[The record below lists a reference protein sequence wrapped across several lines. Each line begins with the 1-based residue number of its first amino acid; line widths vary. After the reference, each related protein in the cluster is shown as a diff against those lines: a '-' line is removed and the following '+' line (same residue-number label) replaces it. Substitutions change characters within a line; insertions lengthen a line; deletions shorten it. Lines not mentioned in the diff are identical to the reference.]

1 MDPASAFEGGRISG
15 YEIQGKL
22 GAGGMGVVY
31 KAVDTKLGR
40 TVALKFLPAEAKDA
54 DARERFWQEA
64 KAASA
69 LDHPNIGTIH
79 SIEETPAGRPF
90 IVMAYYDGESLAQ
103 RIARGPLAW
112 REAVGIAIRMG
123 EALAAAHGKGIVHR
137 DIKPANVMLTQ
148 EGAVKVVDFGLAKM
162 AGSAALTQTG
172 QAVGTADYM
181 SPEQATG
188 QGWDAR
194 SDIWAWGVV
203 LYEML
208 TGRRPF
214 EGATAPSLLY
224 QVVHAEP
231 RPLATGVPAL
241 EAVCRRAM
249 AKAPAD
255 RYAGIA
261 DAVADLRRIAAGES
275 LTSTMRVLHTVA
287 PRRTRLPRRRWILL
301 AATAVVAAAAAATP
315 AVRNAAVRIW
325 DGWHARHIAVLPFRT
340 IGNDTAGAAV
350 SDGLMEVLT
359 SQLSA
364 MEQGHRSFWVV
375 PSEDVRRRNPKDA
388 ADAKRIFGV
397 NRAVTG
403 SVQRQGKA
411 VTLTIN
417 LIDTGRGE
425 QIGSAILGD
434 PEGNLFQLQN
444 AAVAE
449 LGRLLDVERSGSGK
463 GAGTANAAAYAAY
476 LEGLGYSQR
485 YDKAGNL
492 DAAIRLL
499 QQGAEGGL
507 AAAQAALGE
516 AYWRKYLL
524 TLDAQWIQRANE
536 ACQRAL
542 QADARLPAAHITMGR
557 IREGTGQRDLA
568 AEEYRRALELDAR
581 SAEATLGLARVAEAL
596 GRAGEADWYFRK
608 AITLRPEY
616 WGTYN
621 GLANFYLRQ
630 NRYRDAEKQLEKILE
645 LVPDNAAIYINL
657 GAARLKLDD
666 LSGARKAFE
675 RSIEL
680 SPSYMAYSNL
690 GIVANKEG
698 RFEAGAASY
707 EKALALNDKDYRV
720 WGSLGHAYD
729 LAGNRDKARP
739 AYERAAQMAEAQVK
753 IQPGDARAFSLL
765 AFYDARLERKD
776 AALEQ
781 IRHAL
786 ALAPADADVELQAAE
801 VYESLGLRQEALDWT
816 LRYLAAGKDPA
827 WVKRSPELR
836 QLAEDP
842 RVRQQLKGGAART
855 HAP

>member
-1 MDPASAFEGGRISG
+1 MDPANAFEGGRISG

-40 TVALKFLPAEAKDA
+40 TVALKFLPAETKDA
-54 DARERFWQEA
+54 DARERFLQEA

-69 LDHPNIGTIH
+69 LDHPHIGTIH
-79 SIEETPAGRPF
+79 SIEETPAGQPF
-90 IVMAYYDGESLAQ
+90 IVMAYYDGESLAR
-103 RIARGPLAW
+103 RIARGPLPW
-112 REAVGIAIRMG
+112 KDAVSIAIQVG
-123 EALAAAHGKGIVHR
+123 EALAAAHAKGIVHR
-137 DIKPANVMLTQ
+137 DVKPANVMLTQ
-148 EGAVKVVDFGLAKM
+148 DGAVKVVDFGLAKM

-181 SPEQATG
+181 SPEQAMG

-214 EGATAPSLLY
+214 EGTTAPSLLY

-231 RPLATGVPAL
+231 RPLTTGVPAL

-249 AKAPAD
+249 AKSPAH
-255 RYAGIA
+255 RYPGMAE
-261 DAVADLRRIAAGES
+261 AVADLRCITAGES
-275 LTSTMRVLHTVA
+275 LTSTMRVPHTA
-287 PRRTRLPRRRWILL
+287 EPRRLRMPRRRWMVL
-301 AATAVVAAAAAATP
+301 AAVAVVAAVMAATP
-315 AVRNAAVRIW
+315 VARNAAAGIW
-325 DGWHARHIAVLPFRT
+325 DRWHARHIAVLPFRT
-340 IGNDTAGAAV
+340 IGNETAGAAL

-359 SQLSA
+359 SQLTA

-403 SVQRQGKA
+403 SVQRQGNA

-417 LIDTGRGE
+417 LIDTRKGE

-449 LGRLLDVERSGSGK
+449 LGRLLDVERSAPGK
-463 GAGTANAAAYAAY
+463 GARTANAAAYAAY
-476 LEGLGYSQR
+476 LEGIGYSQR
-485 YDKAGNL
+485 FDKAGNL

-499 QQGAEGGL
+499 QQGADGGL

-542 QADARLPAAHITMGR
+542 QADAQLPAAHITMGR

-568 AEEYRRALELDAR
+568 AEEYRRALELDPR
-581 SAEATLGLARVAEAL
+581 SAEGTLGLARVAEAL
-596 GRAGEADWYFRK
+596 GRAGEAEWYFRK

-616 WGTYN
+616 WLTYN

-645 LVPDNAAIYINL
+645 LVPDNAATYINL
-657 GAARLKLDD
+657 GVARLKQDD
-666 LSGARKAFE
+666 FAGARKAFE

-690 GIVANKEG
+690 GNVANKEG
-698 RFEAGAASY
+698 RFEAGAAAY

-729 LAGNRDKARP
+729 LAGNREKARP

-765 AFYDARLERKD
+765 AFYDARLGRRD
-776 AALEQ
+776 AAVEQ

-786 ALAPADADVELQAAE
+786 ALAPANADVELQAAE

-842 RVRQQLKGGAART
+842 RVRQQLKGSAARAI
-855 HAP
+855 AP